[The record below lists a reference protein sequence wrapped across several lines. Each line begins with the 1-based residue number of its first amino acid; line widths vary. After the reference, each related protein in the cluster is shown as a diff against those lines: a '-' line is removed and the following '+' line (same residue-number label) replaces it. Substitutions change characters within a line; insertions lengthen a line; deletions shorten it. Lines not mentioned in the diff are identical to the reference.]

1 MGIGVQRGATTAG
14 ASCISATTK
23 GKCAL
28 ASPAGLS
35 ARRVMGRTVRSVFR
49 GSVRLAVLFLAT
61 VGAGQTF
68 DVNGQTSPTA
78 PPKKQGPRSNKPA
91 NNESGM
97 GWGASIEVAR
107 EARAAQT
114 ALQHGDA
121 GDAAVHAQRA
131 VKAAPQHPDLLFP
144 LAYAA
149 RLSGQYSLSVDAY
162 HRGLALRP
170 SSVEGLSGLAQTY
183 ARMGKSEEAQ
193 QTLQQVLA
201 ANPRSDLDLQLA
213 GELLLSTDPK
223 RAV

>member
-1 MGIGVQRGATTAG
+1 
-14 ASCISATTK
+14 
-23 GKCAL
+23 
-28 ASPAGLS
+28 
-35 ARRVMGRTVRSVFR
+35 
-49 GSVRLAVLFLAT
+49 
-61 VGAGQTF
+61 
-68 DVNGQTSPTA
+68 
-78 PPKKQGPRSNKPA
+78 
-91 NNESGM
+91 M

-114 ALQHGDA
+114 ALEHGDA

-131 VKAAPQHPDLLFP
+131 VKAAPQNPDLWFT

-183 ARMGKSEEAQ
+183 ARMGRSQDAQ
-193 QTLQQVLA
+193 KTLDEVLA

-223 RAV
+223 RALDYLRRSEAVKAIAAN